1 VCGGVPLHVP
11 VVHLDHT
18 GEENGEKGNKE
29 KDEAKNVLAGDVAHK
44 WQPCSTSTDTIV
56 K

>member
-1 VCGGVPLHVP
+1 VSGGVPLHVP

-18 GEENGEKGNKE
+18 GKENDEEGNKE
-29 KDEAKNVLAGDVAHK
+29 KGEGNNVLAGEIAHK
-44 WQPCSTSTDTIV
+44 WQPCSTADDTIV

>member
-1 VCGGVPLHVP
+1 VSGGVPLHVP

-18 GEENGEKGNKE
+18 GKKNDEEGSKEKGE
-29 KDEAKNVLAGDVAHK
+29 GHNVLVREIAHK
-44 WQPCSTSTDTIV
+44 WQPRSTLSDTIV